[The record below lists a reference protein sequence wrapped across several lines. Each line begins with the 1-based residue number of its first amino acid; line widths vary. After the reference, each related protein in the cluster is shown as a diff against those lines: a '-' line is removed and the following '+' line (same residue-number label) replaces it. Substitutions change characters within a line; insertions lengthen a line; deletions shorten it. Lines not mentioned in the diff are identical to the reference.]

1 MSGTY
6 MRDGMRNAKLWVVF
20 ASLCL
25 SLLGAA
31 KAFADTG
38 EPQKIVENVT
48 TELFGEVKKLSAG
61 EITEAAYKEEVKTI
75 LERVVNFPFIAA
87 NVMGQQVYGKASATQ
102 RNAFSG
108 VFRDGLVNSYS
119 KGISGYADSE
129 IRVVSVTQDPRNAKR
144 VTVAQEVNDKGTIH
158 KLDYTMV
165 QGKTGEWKVI
175 NVTLNGVNLGMSFSS
190 QFKSSMRKYG
200 NDLDKVIAG
209 WLADV

>member
-6 MRDGMRNAKLWVVF
+6 MRDGMRSAKLWVVF

-38 EPQKIVENVT
+38 EPQKIVEKVT
-48 TELFGEVKKLSAG
+48 TELFGEVKKLSSG
-61 EITEAAYKEEVKTI
+61 EITEADYKEEVKTI

-87 NVMGQQVYGKASATQ
+87 NVMGQQAYGKASATQ
-102 RNAFSG
+102 RNAFSE

-129 IRVVSVTQDPRNAKR
+129 IRVVSATQDPRNAKR